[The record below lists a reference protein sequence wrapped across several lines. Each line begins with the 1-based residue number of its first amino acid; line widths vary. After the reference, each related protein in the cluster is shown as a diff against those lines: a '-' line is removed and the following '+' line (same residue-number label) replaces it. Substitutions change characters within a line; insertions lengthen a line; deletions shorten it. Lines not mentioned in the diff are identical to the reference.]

1 LVGTDMK
8 KRVLVVDDVEFNL
21 EFEQNLIMLY
31 ADEAGISV
39 EVDTATTVREAKS
52 KIENNEL
59 YDVMVIDMNLPDGSG
74 VDIAKAALAKSDV
87 TRIAAITIY
96 PDKYE
101 SYHAYFDLF
110 LKKPISPEIYKDDI
124 AALMSF

>member
-1 LVGTDMK
+1 MK

-39 EVDTATTVREAKS
+39 EVNTATTVREAKS

-96 PDKYE
+96 
-101 SYHAYFDLF
+101 S
-110 LKKPISPEIYKDDI
+110 KKKKKKKK
-124 AALMSF
+124 